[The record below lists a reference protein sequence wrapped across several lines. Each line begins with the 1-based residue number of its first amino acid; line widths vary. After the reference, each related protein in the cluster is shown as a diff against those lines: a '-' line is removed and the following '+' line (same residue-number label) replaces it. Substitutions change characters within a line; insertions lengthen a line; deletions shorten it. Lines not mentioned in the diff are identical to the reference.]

1 MPLPPLPSPPP
12 SPSPSP
18 LLLLLSRPGPSVLPR
33 LEAARPFPDAAAM
46 KWMFKEDHS
55 LGKSRAGVRARD
67 RGLAGGWLAR
77 LGLTRAPDPRPDALA
92 AAQSLRAGPGGGKR
106 GVCPPRSGWPGPA
119 PGPLALSVPRPGRGE
134 APRRRPP
141 SRARFFVSSTEH
153 RCVESAK
160 IRAKYPDRVPV
171 IVEKVSGSQIVD
183 IDKRKYLVPSDIT
196 VAQFMWI
203 IRKRIQLPSE
213 KAIFLFVDKTV
224 PQSR

>member
-1 MPLPPLPSPPP
+1 
-12 SPSPSP
+12 
-18 LLLLLSRPGPSVLPR
+18 
-33 LEAARPFPDAAAM
+33 M

-55 LGKSRAGVRARD
+55 L
-67 RGLAGGWLAR
+67 
-77 LGLTRAPDPRPDALA
+77 
-92 AAQSLRAGPGGGKR
+92 
-106 GVCPPRSGWPGPA
+106 
-119 PGPLALSVPRPGRGE
+119 
-134 APRRRPP
+134 
-141 SRARFFVSSTEH
+141 EH

-171 IVEKVSGSQIVD
+171 IVEKVSGSHIVD

-224 PQSR
+224 PQSSLTMGQLYEKEKDEDGFLYVAYSGENTFGF

>member
-1 MPLPPLPSPPP
+1 
-12 SPSPSP
+12 
-18 LLLLLSRPGPSVLPR
+18 
-33 LEAARPFPDAAAM
+33 M

-55 LGKSRAGVRARD
+55 L
-67 RGLAGGWLAR
+67 
-77 LGLTRAPDPRPDALA
+77 
-92 AAQSLRAGPGGGKR
+92 
-106 GVCPPRSGWPGPA
+106 
-119 PGPLALSVPRPGRGE
+119 
-134 APRRRPP
+134 
-141 SRARFFVSSTEH
+141 EH

-224 PQSR
+224 PQSRGRHWESNLGLQHGRQEFCHCRTAQSSCILKFSRSHIKKSKGNQ